1 MRVTTGDR
9 AAASSVGGV
18 PARRAQPGFNGPCS
32 ANTTVPTTEAADER
46 ESAESQPRP
55 AGQSRSRRAASAATT
70 PATHAAVSSAS
81 HVERASVPVPRPCS
95 TATGQQTYAAQ
106 CTARQA
112 RRPSRARSTLVT
124 ISAMSRS
131 KASAPKPSH
140 SGR

>member
-32 ANTTVPTTEAADER
+32 ANATVPTTEAAT
-46 ESAESQPRP
+46 SARAPSRSPAR

-70 PATHAAVSSAS
+70 PATHAAVSSCS
-81 HVERASVPVPRPCS
+81 HAERASVPVPRPCS
-95 TATGQQTYAAQ
+95 TATGQQAYAAQ

-124 ISAMSRS
+124 ISATSRS